1 MLFYLILTSKRVK
14 SYSNFSVY
22 RKQMRIF
29 FLLTLILLPL
39 RLFAYEIKS
48 IQYDG
53 LVHISEG
60 VALRMLECNV
70 GDDVSD
76 EQIDKE
82 LKKYY
87 KQGYFDDIWVTYE
100 EGVLT
105 FHFKEKAIIAKVVLE
120 GWKEN
125 DEEVLENVVRIKKGS
140 LFDMAKLEAAK
151 KRIIEAISQ
160 DGKID
165 SVVEIRTETLESG
178 GIKVTFIV
186 NEGEEIIINKLRYSG
201 VKKLESDEFD
211 EVIANKEHE
220 FMGWFWGRNDGKL
233 HLQDIQYDPLRIR
246 DFYMQHGFLD
256 AKVNEPFVRVN
267 FDSYLAQMSY
277 QIEEGEPYTI
287 RKISI
292 YQTKKVIEDEK
303 LMEDID
309 LEVGETFNIKKF
321 REDAQKIKTKIADL
335 SYAYAQVVPDLRKN
349 EKEHTV
355 EVVFKVIPG
364 EKVRIR
370 DVVISGNTRTL
381 DRIIRRELYLGP
393 DDMYSLTDLRDS
405 RSALGRLGFFDSTT
419 IEEKRVDNKTMDLI
433 VKVKEAPTGNIQI
446 GGGYGSYGGLLVS
459 IAVNDRN
466 VWGSGINVGIKAEKS
481 QTTKNASFSISNPRL
496 NDSDFSGNFSIY
508 DSEYDYND
516 YTVSSKGVSVGT
528 GHRFSR
534 FISGYLSYNYSSN
547 MYDIYNEDNLLDNYT
562 YFFEN
567 YSKSSIIMSINYD
580 NTDDYYLPR
589 RGFAINQ
596 SFEKAGLGADAD
608 FFKSRTRF
616 ATYKGLEEYVGF
628 DAIFRYKARLYFA
641 ENTGYLP
648 IAERFYMGGIGSVR
662 GYESYSLSPAVK
674 EIDEFGN
681 ITYRRVGGRQTFSN
695 SFEVSFPLV
704 PKAKMRLVTYLDWG
718 FIGQNSL
725 SEISR
730 GGYGAGIEWFSP
742 VGPIQL
748 MFSRPLN
755 EQTYDDP
762 VSSIPADRTA
772 TFEFTMGQ
780 RF

>member
-1 MLFYLILTSKRVK
+1 
-14 SYSNFSVY
+14 
-22 RKQMRIF
+22 MRIF
-29 FLLTLILLPL
+29 GLLLLILLPL
-39 RLFAYEIKS
+39 ELFGYKIESVKFDS
-48 IQYDG
+48 
-53 LVHISEG
+53 LVHISHG
-60 VALRMLECNV
+60 VAMRMLPFKV
-70 GDDVSD
+70 GDDVTD
-76 EQIDKE
+76 EEIDE
-82 LKKYY
+82 ALKKYY
-87 KQGYFDDIWVTYE
+87 KQGYFDDIWVDYDK
-100 EGVLT
+100 GVLS
-105 FHFKEKAIIAKVVLE
+105 FHFKEKPIIAKVVLK

-125 DEEVLENVVRIKKGS
+125 DEDVLESVVRIKKGS

-151 KRIIEAISQ
+151 KRIIEAITQ

-165 SVVEIRTETLESG
+165 SVVEIKTEKLDNG

-186 NEGEEIIINKLRYSG
+186 NEGEVIIIDKLRYSG
-201 VKKLESDEFD
+201 VKKLDSEEFD

-233 HLQDIQYDPLRIR
+233 HLQDLQYDPLRIK

-256 AKVNEPFVRVN
+256 ARVDEPFVRVN

-277 QIEEGEPYTI
+277 QIEEGEPYKIEKITI
-287 RKISI
+287 I
-292 YQTKKVIEDEK
+292 QTKNVIEDEK
-303 LMEDID
+303 LHE
-309 LEVGETFNIKKF
+309 LLKLKKGEFFNIKLF
-321 REDAQKIKTKIADL
+321 RDDVQRIKTKIADL
-335 SYAYAQVVPDLRKN
+335 SYAYVQVLPDLRKN
-349 EKEHTV
+349 KKDHTV

-364 EKVRIR
+364 EKVKIH
-370 DVVISGNTRTL
+370 DVIISGNTRTL
-381 DRIIRRELYLGP
+381 DRVIRRELYLGP
-393 DDMYSLTDLRDS
+393 GDMYSLTDLKDS
-405 RSALGRLGFFDSTT
+405 RNALGRLGFFEGTT
-419 IEEKRVDNKTMDLI
+419 IEEKRVDNRNMDLV

-466 VWGSGINVGIKAEKS
+466 VWGSGISVGVKAEKS
-481 QTTKNASFSISNPRL
+481 QTTKTASFNISNPRL

-508 DSEYDYND
+508 TSQYDYND
-516 YTVSSKGVSVGT
+516 YTVNSNGVTVGS

-534 FISGYLSYNYSSN
+534 FISGYLSYNFSANS
-547 MYDIYNEDNLLDNYT
+547 YDIYNPENLSDNVT
-562 YFFEN
+562 YFFED
-567 YSKSSIIMSINYD
+567 YSKSSVTMSISFD

-589 RGFAINQ
+589 SGFVLSQ

-662 GYESYSLSPAVK
+662 GYESYSLSPTVI
-674 EIDEFGN
+674 EYDEYGN
-681 ITYRRVGGRQTFSN
+681 ETVRRIGGRQTFSN
-695 SFEVSFPLV
+695 SAEISFPLV

-718 FIGQNSL
+718 FIGQDSL

-730 GGYGAGIEWFSP
+730 GGYGMGIEWFSP

-755 EQTYDDP
+755 DQPDDK
-762 VSSIPADRTA
+762 TA